1 MRETITIQVG
11 QCGNQIGNHFW
22 QMLLNEHEKTAD
34 DDSALSA
41 FFRFSQNVNSS
52 SNNLS
57 MKARALLIDME
68 CGPLTETMRS
78 PLGCLFD
85 STQFVMDVSGSGNN
99 FAHGHYYY
107 GPQYREK
114 FEESLRFNAEQC
126 DSLQTFLVTHSLG
139 GGTGS
144 GVGSYIIGLLEDL
157 FPEVYRFSACVFP
170 SEEND
175 VVTSPYNS
183 VLATNELLEHADC
196 VLPID
201 NASLQAF
208 AHLEAESKQR
218 NQTLQDPRMV
228 TTSGTGTKYTTN
240 NNYGEVDKGF
250 NDMNS
255 VAARMLCH
263 LTSSSRFHGD
273 MNVDLNEI
281 CTNLIPYPRLK
292 FLMSALSPQ
301 RGNNNNLQGNTSS
314 LAHNNSDRAFVQRAF
329 SDILSVHGQIT
340 SANPMKQRSITIASA
355 FLARGTVPL
364 SDFLDCVR
372 NAQHKSLVYPSWNRS
387 ACKIGLCAVPSPG
400 ERMSVLGVYNS
411 TAFGSVL
418 EREHSRFYQ
427 LFKRK
432 AMLHH
437 YTEFCDVQYIA
448 DAEVNVKEA
457 IMEYDDI
464 ERSASGFLMNNQRKD
479 AQYALNTTF
488 NEKLFPAF

>member
-11 QCGNQIGNHFW
+11 QCGNQIGNQFW
-22 QMLLNEHEKTAD
+22 QMLLDEHEHTAD

-41 FFRFSQNVNSS
+41 FFRFSPSS
-52 SNNLS
+52 KSNTTN

-68 CGPLTETMRS
+68 CGPLTETMKS
-78 PLGCLFD
+78 PLGALFD

-107 GPQYREK
+107 GPQYRDK
-114 FEESLRFNAEQC
+114 FEESLRWQAEQC

-144 GVGSYIIGLLEDL
+144 GVGSYIVGLIEDL
-157 FPEVYRFSACVFP
+157 YPEVYRFSACVFP
-170 SEEND
+170 SEDND

-183 VLATNELLEHADC
+183 TLATNALLEHADC

-201 NASLQAF
+201 NAALQAF
-208 AHLEAESKQR
+208 AHLEAEVRQR
-218 NQTLQDPRMV
+218 QKSSSSSSNKKANQFEFQDR
-228 TTSGTGTKYTTN
+228 G
-240 NNYGEVDKGF
+240 GF
-250 NDMNS
+250 NDMNN

-281 CTNLIPYPRLK
+281 CTNLIPFPRLK

-301 RGNNNNLQGNTSS
+301 KLSNAKSAGSS
-314 LAHNNSDRAFVQRAF
+314 GVSGDRALVQRAF
-329 SDILSVHGQIT
+329 ADILSANGQIT
-340 SANPMKQRSITIASA
+340 SANPCERGCVTIASA
-355 FLARGTVPL
+355 FLARGAIPL
-364 SDFLDCVR
+364 SDFLTCVTT
-372 NAQHKSLVYPSWNRS
+372 AQSRSLHFPAWNEN
-387 ACKIGLCAVPSPG
+387 ACKIGLCAMPAPG

-418 EREHSRFYQ
+418 GREHARFSQ

-437 YTEFCDVQYIA
+437 YMEFCDVESISEA
-448 DAEVNVKEA
+448 GINVSQA
-457 IMEYDDI
+457 ISDYKDI
-464 ERSASGFLMNNQRKD
+464 ERNANTANTDFDPSSGTRVKGR
-479 AQYALNTTF
+479 
-488 NEKLFPAF
+488 EKGIKYTDQLFPAF